1 MYTNIGGQDVWVEPM
16 TQEELDAQTID
27 PRSRMA
33 EQSADPKRGPR
44 ITAPKEL
51 CGRRIYQMADLD
63 EVGGLQLHMPNF
75 KALMLNVSRNSYE
88 KAQEPLD
95 ERFEI
100 RSDEERLSCDY
111 MENMAVAVVTAVC
124 AVESFANEY
133 LDDEEKGKR
142 LTDEKLKVLLPD
154 KFGVHRSSQ
163 RAWWPD
169 FVELVKIRNE
179 FVHEKGTVLHDAR
192 TKLAWNKLGKMRNSP
207 HELSCEVIRYFLGE
221 EQARWL
227 EPFKEKITTL
237 RRDRTLL
244 NSGGTSKGPQP
255 EVFRPWY
262 QRCCFWRKSPA

>member
-1 MYTNIGGQDVWVEPM
+1 MLAKIGGQDVWVEPM

-51 CGRRIYQMADLD
+51 CGRRIYQMCDLD
-63 EVGGLQLHMPNF
+63 EVRGVQLHMPNF

-88 KAQEPLD
+88 KTQEALD
-95 ERFEI
+95 ERLEI
-100 RSDEERLSCDY
+100 RSNGERLSFDY

-124 AVESFANEY
+124 AVESFANEH

-154 KFGVHRSSQ
+154 KLGVHRPSQ

-179 FVHEKGTVLHDAR
+179 FVHEKGTVLHDDR
-192 TKLAWNKLGKMRNSP
+192 TKLVWNKLGKMRNSP
-207 HELSCEVIRYFLGE
+207 NELSCKVIRHFLRE

-227 EPFKEKITTL
+227 ESFEEQRTTP
-237 RRDRTLL
+237 R
-244 NSGGTSKGPQP
+244 
-255 EVFRPWY
+255 
-262 QRCCFWRKSPA
+262 